1 MLSLLPSKC
10 PLLKT
15 SSISPSVYL
24 LFPTVSAVDD
34 CGIRGSTHT
43 SVTIAVATE
52 HLSSVVAGFP
62 EKLNIAD
69 LLCQP
74 ASLSPGG
81 SYWKHG
87 AYYPPISF
95 LGEGY
100 KPMISPPPE
109 IVSLDPTWGG
119 CVVDVF
125 EGKDPPR
132 ALTPVAVMTPGTTTE
147 SAKAEP
153 TPPSPSSMPLP
164 VASSTQYTTSAAK
177 AESTHNVEPSG
188 TPHLAPYQDP
198 TSLQKSKQLSELNQS
213 NYLAQTPTPS
223 VVAGDS
229 GLETTTSPPP
239 HQSTN
244 HLTKAETPV
253 STNKDSQQ
261 PAVSIANTGLTDV
274 PSVYSTQPAVTTAI
288 GSLSTKSNDPS
299 YVVGSQAEP
308 LASEVSTIVVGG
320 VSLAIGGLAG
330 PKSAAESL
338 QNSHDPTMS
347 ISKSLST
354 PESRGPDS
362 GSETSTITVGGL
374 VLAVGP
380 TAPTDS
386 ISTGGSV
393 PQSSKSYQ
401 VASEDPSVAVE
412 SPTQAAQGVVN
423 PDGTPNIKTPPVASP
438 SLTSSDGSLAGG
450 VSPGS
455 ATLVTASPAIAS
467 SGNHV
472 SQGIDG
478 IVIGAQSLGP
488 EVISLV
494 AGAGSSLT
502 TGPSLDGHP
511 ASSGSGVNLAA
522 GETLSMGAPALTIS
536 GTPISL
542 GTGGLVIGSQ
552 RYTDGIGPLIQASAG
567 SSGSTVHHVITANP
581 TGFSIAGTTL
591 LPGSPGI
598 RLSGTPV
605 SLNPS
610 GRLVVGTSTLGAMP
624 GPVTTDIKQSSTD
637 NQNATTPNVQSSNVP
652 ANLTSSGMSTRTTNA
667 VEPPGN
673 GSSGSGGLGNVI
685 LSGFG
690 PSSSTTAASA
700 SVTSTQPVRAGQ
712 HRTNPSSLLSII
724 LVLGTASLCI

>member
-10 PLLKT
+10 PLLTT

-62 EKLNIAD
+62 EKLNIVD

-119 CVVDVF
+119 CVVDIF

-132 ALTPVAVMTPGTTTE
+132 ALTPVAALNPGTTTE

-164 VASSTQYTTSAAK
+164 IASSTQYTTSAAK
-177 AESTHNVEPSG
+177 AESTHSVEPSG
-188 TPHLAPYQDP
+188 TPHLASYQDP
-198 TSLQKSKQLSELNQS
+198 TSLQNSKQPSELSQS
-213 NYLAQTPTPS
+213 NDPAQTPSSSTI
-223 VVAGDS
+223 AGNP
-229 GLETTTSPPP
+229 GLETTTGLLP

-244 HLTKAETPV
+244 SLAKTDPPV
-253 STNKDSQQ
+253 STNIESQQ
-261 PAVSIANTGLTDV
+261 PAASIANTDLTDV
-274 PSVYSTQPAVTTAI
+274 PSTYSIQPAVTTAI
-288 GSLSTKSNDPS
+288 GSLSTNLNDPS
-299 YVVGSQAEP
+299 HVVGSQAEP
-308 LASEVSTIVVGG
+308 LTSEVSTIVVGG

-330 PKSAAESL
+330 PKSAVESL
-338 QNSHDPTMS
+338 QSSHDSTMS

-354 PESRGPDS
+354 PESVGPGL
-362 GSETSTITVGGL
+362 GSETSTIAVGGL
-374 VLAVGP
+374 ILAVGP

-393 PQSSKSYQ
+393 SQSSNSYQ
-401 VASEDPSVAVE
+401 VASKDPSVAVE
-412 SPTQAAQGVVN
+412 SPTQAAQGVVY
-423 PDGTPNIKTPPVASP
+423 PVGTSNIKTPAAASP
-438 SLTSSDGSLAGG
+438 SPMSSPAGG
-450 VSPGS
+450 VLSGS
-455 ATLVTASPAIAS
+455 TTLVAASPAIAG
-467 SGNHV
+467 SGNPGSH
-472 SQGIDG
+472 GIDG
-478 IVIGAQSLGP
+478 IVTGAQTLGP
-488 EVISLV
+488 EVIALV
-494 AGAGSSLT
+494 AGAGHSST
-502 TGPSLDGHP
+502 TGPSLDGHTT
-511 ASSGSGVNLAA
+511 SGRSGVNLVD

-542 GTGGLVIGSQ
+542 GSGGLVIGSQ
-552 RYTDGIGPLIQASAG
+552 TYTDGIGPLIQASAG
-567 SSGSTVHHVITANP
+567 SSDSIVHHVITANP

-598 RLSGTPV
+598 HLSGTPV

-610 GRLVVGTSTLGAMP
+610 GRLVVGTSTFGALP
-624 GPVTTDIKQSSTD
+624 GPVTTDSKQSSTD
-637 NQNATTPNVQSSNVP
+637 EQNATTPNVQSSIVL
-652 ANLTSSGMSTRTTNA
+652 ASLTSSGMSTLTTNA
-667 VEPPGN
+667 VEPPVN
-673 GSSGSGGLGNVI
+673 SSSGSGGLGNVI

-700 SVTSTQPVRAGQ
+700 SVTSTQALKAGQ
-712 HRTNPSSLLSII
+712 HRTNPSGLLSII
-724 LVLGTASLCI
+724 LLLGTVALCI

>member
-10 PLLKT
+10 PLLTT

-62 EKLNIAD
+62 EKLNIVD

-119 CVVDVF
+119 CVVDIF

-132 ALTPVAVMTPGTTTE
+132 ALTPVAALTPGTTTE

-177 AESTHNVEPSG
+177 AESTHSVEPSG
-188 TPHLAPYQDP
+188 TPYLASSQDP
-198 TSLQKSKQLSELNQS
+198 ASLQKSKQPSELSQS
-213 NYLAQTPTPS
+213 NDPAQTPISSTI
-223 VVAGDS
+223 AGNP
-229 GLETTTSPPP
+229 GLETTTGPLP

-244 HLTKAETPV
+244 SLARTDPPV
-253 STNKDSQQ
+253 STNIDSQQ
-261 PAVSIANTGLTDV
+261 PAASIANTDLTDV
-274 PSVYSTQPAVTTAI
+274 PSTYSTQPAFTTAI
-288 GSLSTKSNDPS
+288 GGLSTKLNDPS
-299 YVVGSQAEP
+299 HVVGSQAEP
-308 LASEVSTIVVGG
+308 LTSEVSTIVVGS

-330 PKSAAESL
+330 PQSAVESL
-338 QNSHDPTMS
+338 QSSHDPTMS

-354 PESRGPDS
+354 PESVGPGL
-362 GSETSTITVGGL
+362 GSETSTIAVGGL
-374 VLAVGP
+374 ILAVGP

-393 PQSSKSYQ
+393 SQSSNSYQ
-401 VASEDPSVAVE
+401 VASKDPSVAVE
-412 SPTQAAQGVVN
+412 SPTQAAQGVFYPV
-423 PDGTPNIKTPPVASP
+423 GTSNIKTPAAASP
-438 SLTSSDGSLAGG
+438 SPMSSLAGG
-450 VSPGS
+450 VLSGS
-455 ATLVTASPAIAS
+455 TTLVAASPAIAG
-467 SGNHV
+467 SGNPV

-478 IVIGAQSLGP
+478 IVTGAQTLGP
-488 EVISLV
+488 EVIALV
-494 AGAGSSLT
+494 AGAGHSST
-502 TGPSLDGHP
+502 TGPSLDGHTT
-511 ASSGSGVNLAA
+511 SGGSGVNLVD

-542 GTGGLVIGSQ
+542 GSGGLVIGSQ
-552 RYTDGIGPLIQASAG
+552 TYTGGIGPLIQASAG
-567 SSGSTVHHVITANP
+567 SSGSIVHHVITANP

-598 RLSGTPV
+598 HLSGTPV

-610 GRLVVGTSTLGAMP
+610 GRLVVGTSTFGAMP
-624 GPVTTDIKQSSTD
+624 GPVTTDSKQSSTD
-637 NQNATTPNVQSSNVP
+637 KQNGTTPNVQSSNVL
-652 ANLTSSGMSTRTTNA
+652 ASLTSSGMSTLTTNA
-667 VEPPGN
+667 VEPPVN
-673 GSSGSGGLGNVI
+673 SSSGLGGLGNVI

-700 SVTSTQPVRAGQ
+700 SVTSTQALKAGQ
-712 HRTNPSSLLSII
+712 HRTNPSGLSSMILL
-724 LVLGTASLCI
+724 LGTVALCI